1 VASLVFTEKPE
12 EKKQQIEIQKIE
24 GKPVILIVEDN
35 PDNMITAKAILEDKY
50 TILEAVDGTQGILMA
65 KKHTPHLILMDIAL
79 PGIDGI
85 EAFKAIRNIGQLAHI
100 PVVALTASAMT
111 IDRESILSH
120 GFDGYIAKPIDEKI
134 FFNTIN
140 KVLYGT

>member
-1 VASLVFTEKPE
+1 
-12 EKKQQIEIQKIE
+12 
-24 GKPVILIVEDN
+24 
-35 PDNMITAKAILEDKY
+35 
-50 TILEAVDGTQGILMA
+50 
-65 KKHTPHLILMDIAL
+65 
-79 PGIDGI
+79 
-85 EAFKAIRNIGQLAHI
+85 
-100 PVVALTASAMT
+100 MT